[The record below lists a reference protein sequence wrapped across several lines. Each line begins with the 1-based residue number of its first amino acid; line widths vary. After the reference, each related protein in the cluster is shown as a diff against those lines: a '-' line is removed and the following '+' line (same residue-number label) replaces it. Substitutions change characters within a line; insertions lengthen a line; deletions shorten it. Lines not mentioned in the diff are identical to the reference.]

1 MLIIICMRE
10 IDTLLGKFPK
20 DGMLFDKVKTIM
32 CFMKK
37 GIEHYEINLN
47 LSFSSFL
54 KRDS

>member
-1 MLIIICMRE
+1 MRE

-37 GIEHYEINLN
+37 RIEHYEINLN